1 MEVTGENVKYIFEAI
16 KVDFLTERW
25 EKEMY
30 AIALIQA
37 DEWGKK
43 IDKQNLEYRKR
54 NRLIDRYNV

>member
-30 AIALIQA
+30 AAALIEA
-37 DEWGKK
+37 NEWGKK
-43 IDKQNLEYRKR
+43 IDEQNKEYKKKH
-54 NRLIDRYNV
+54 RLINMQ

>member
-1 MEVTGENVKYIFEAI
+1 MIVAEGNEKYILEAV

-30 AIALIQA
+30 AVALIQA

>member
-1 MEVTGENVKYIFEAI
+1 MIVAEGNEKYILEAV

-30 AIALIQA
+30 AVALIQA
-37 DEWGKK
+37 NEWGKK
-43 IDKQNLEYRKR
+43 IDRQNLEYKKR